1 MSFLDFCQNTNFRR
15 LLYVCRKQAAKALP
29 TRIRIFLNPH
39 FFLPDTNSVHTYPAT
54 SLANQELF
62 KYALQSGIFFNQL

>member
-39 FFLPDTNSVHTYPAT
+39 FFLPDPAT